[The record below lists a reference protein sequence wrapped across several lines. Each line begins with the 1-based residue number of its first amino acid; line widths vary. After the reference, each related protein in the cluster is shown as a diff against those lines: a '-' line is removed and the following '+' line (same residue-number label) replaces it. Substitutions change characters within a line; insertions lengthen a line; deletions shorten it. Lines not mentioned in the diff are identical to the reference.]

1 MRLRRF
7 IILLLAVA
15 VLLGG
20 LFIGQAQA
28 AGADVF
34 AVEGG
39 SPEQNKVVRAAL
51 ELSTWDWAAFGPAQT
66 RITLTPSHPPY
77 WGDET
82 ALWAAGAYDGQL
94 AFPLVVSGTTRGVSY
109 FPSGDIYIDS
119 RITAPT
125 VLAEIAMH
133 EAAHSRVMFVWF
145 WDRPAGASVY
155 ECYALDAWRD
165 LIGAYGDMGDWMTN
179 PVESHAEWFRCTYL
193 DSALQADVYPRTSLP
208 GPPGGTADVIAF
220 HNEWC
225 DLVPV
230 DPEPEPEPEP
240 EPPVEPTQP
249 VPVWGDI
256 PRDDTELL
264 AASIWALG
272 QGIWLGYPDGTF
284 GPWAPVL
291 KRHVALVAHRAG
303 LEAPAWEDDYTPAT
317 RAEVRDSIP
326 GLIWLEERWAE
337 QLSRSQL
344 LRLMFRGREQTAPD
358 DVIGARLEA
367 WFAETA
373 VTWQGTTRAPRLQG
387 YGQLMV
393 TLARQHDVP
402 LWLALGQCWRESQW
416 GTTGLSID
424 HNMLWGMKDVLGK
437 WGELRG
443 VISGFADYAT
453 LEECIRAYYRLMDQG
468 TYRRLIDT
476 QDWRGLL
483 DYYAPPSENNT
494 EQHYKI
500 VMTIRDRC
508 MERGIW

>member
-1 MRLRRF
+1 MRLRRI

-28 AGADVF
+28 TGADVF
-34 AVEGG
+34 AIEGG
-39 SPEQNKVVRAAL
+39 SPAQQKLVRDAL
-51 ELSTWDWAAFGPAQT
+51 ELSTWDWAAFGAAQT
-66 RITLTPSHPPY
+66 KLTLTPVYPPY
-77 WGDET
+77 WGDDT
-82 ALWAAGAYDGQL
+82 GLWAARGYDGQL
-94 AFPLVVSGTTRGVSY
+94 AFPLVVLGATRGVAY
-109 FPSGDIYIDS
+109 FPSGDIFIDS
-119 RITAPT
+119 RISDPALLRE
-125 VLAEIAMH
+125 VAMH

-145 WDRPAGASVY
+145 WNRPARASVY
-155 ECYALDAWRD
+155 ECYALNAWRD
-165 LIGAYGDMGDWMTN
+165 LIGAQGDVAIWLLS
-179 PVESHAEWFRCTYL
+179 PVENHAEWFRVTYL
-193 DSALQADVYPRTSLP
+193 DPALQADSYPRSSLP
-208 GPPGGTADVIAF
+208 GPPAGTADVVAF

-225 DLVPV
+225 GLLPAD
-230 DPEPEPEPEP
+230 PEPEP

-249 VPVWGDI
+249 VPVWDDI
-256 PRDDTELL
+256 PRDDTELM

-272 QGIWLGYPDGTF
+272 HGIWLGYSDGTF

-291 KRHVALVAHRAG
+291 KRHVALVAQRAG
-303 LEAPAWEDDYTPAT
+303 LDAPPWENDYGAVS

-326 GLIWLEERWAE
+326 GLTWLEQRWDE

-344 LRLMFRGREQTAPD
+344 LRLMFRAREQTAPD
-358 DVIGARLEA
+358 EVIAARLEA
-367 WFAETA
+367 WFAATY
-373 VTWQGTTRAPRLQG
+373 VTWHGVVRQPRLQG
-387 YGQLMV
+387 YGRLMV
-393 TLARQHDVP
+393 DLARQHNVP

-424 HNMLWGMKDVLGK
+424 HNILWGMKDVLGK

-443 VISGFADYAT
+443 LISGFADYAT

-468 TYRRLIDT
+468 TYRELIDA

-483 DYYAPPSENNT
+483 DYYAPASENDT

-508 MERGIW
+508 AERGIR